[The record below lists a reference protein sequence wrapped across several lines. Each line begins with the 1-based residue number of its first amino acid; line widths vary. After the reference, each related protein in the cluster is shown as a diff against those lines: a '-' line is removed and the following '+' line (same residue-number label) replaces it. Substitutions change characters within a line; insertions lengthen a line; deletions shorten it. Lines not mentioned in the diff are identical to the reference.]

1 MQSCLFCFPASL
13 RRYRLGT
20 GSTMCPPLCIV
31 SLFATSVVS
40 CMSKMLH
47 QTQHSKI
54 AALAHRWQQIKL
66 VQLEQVLLVPRGDH
80 KDTWLGC
87 SAAPEWLQLMQV
99 ELIPTRLSLF
109 LCVVLTLVWCSGREW
124 WKKTLPPSLFN
135 PQPRV
140 GQHPEYVTLTLAR
153 AFMFVALP
161 SPPKRGTYP
170 FFFLLRS
177 GLRFFREQAA
187 YENIALCGI
196 ASSPEDITFVTVV
209 DLSWQPEVGFTDI
222 LRRGLPRR
230 QVQPKIKIQLLRLWE
245 NYILWKAWTFP
256 YWFQCCD
263 LLRLED

>member
-13 RRYRLGT
+13 RRYRLRT
-20 GSTMCPPLCIV
+20 GSTMCPPLCIR

-40 CMSKMLH
+40 SMSKLLH

-124 WKKTLPPSLFN
+124 WKKMLPPSLFN

-161 SPPKRGTYP
+161 SPPKRGTYL
-170 FFFLLRS
+170 FFFSAEKWFEILQRTGSLWKYRLVWDCQLAWGHHLCHCGRSELTAWS
-177 GLRFFREQAA
+177 GLHWHPE
-187 YENIALCGI
+187 EGTSKNT
-196 ASSPEDITFVTVV
+196 SSA
-209 DLSWQPEVGFTDI
+209 Q
-222 LRRGLPRR
+222 
-230 QVQPKIKIQLLRLWE
+230 
-245 NYILWKAWTFP
+245 N
-256 YWFQCCD
+256 
-263 LLRLED
+263 